1 MCRSALTI
9 GSIGVA
15 RWWPDTAA
23 ANEAEAVHAAGVSTA
38 TAASVARVLAGLH
51 DPEDP
56 SASATA
62 LATSIGIGALNEQ
75 HGAGPIDDPIAVAAG
90 WRNAGPDPAPAAAI
104 GLTTDGVV
112 EIDLARDGPHALIA
126 GTTGSGKSELLRTLV
141 VCLAARSSPDHLTF
155 VLVDY
160 KGGSTFD
167 ACAELPHTVG
177 LVTDLDDH
185 LAERALVS
193 LDAEIRRRERLLRA
207 AGADDLAA
215 YRAVPG
221 RAPLPRL
228 VVVVDEFAAL
238 AADLPSFIPALV
250 AVAQRGRSL
259 GIHLVLAT
267 QRPAGVVSESIRANT
282 NLRLALR
289 LQDPADGRD
298 VVGDDEPATVPAGHA
313 GSHDAATRARA
324 RRSCSSRRAAPGP
337 SRHRATMG
345 SGSSIDRGRRG
356 RHGHRA
362 RRARALDPQRRRTL
376 RRGPAAPPVA
386 AAAAHPRWPP
396 PADALGLVDVPAE
409 QRRAALRWRP
419 ADGNLALLGSRG
431 SGTTTALLS
440 LVGAACRDTAPSLTH
455 VYVLDAR
462 GDEALDELVALPH
475 CAGVVRPHDGERLRR
490 LLARLGAELDAR
502 RAAGGRAGAPDVIVA
517 VDGMPALRAALDTPR
532 GSTGDEAL
540 QRLVAEGPVV
550 GIVWLMTAER
560 PAAIPPAMLAVCAER
575 WVFHLDDP
583 AEAGACGL
591 PASLVPGAQPGRLVI
606 ASNRLEAQL
615 AVVPLPAVPTSDG
628 GPAPIGVL
636 PAVVPA
642 ETLPPGRLAADGDL
656 ELVVGVDFESLAPAV
671 LAVPDGEHVLVAG
684 PARSGRSGALARLA
698 TSWRSAHPGGDVHV
712 VAPARRSPLVSWP
725 EVVDVAAAV
734 DAVGRS
740 PAGRPCLLV
749 VDDAERVDDPRG
761 ALAALIAERRHGV
774 LVLAAG
780 RPDALRAHGHWTS
793 VVRRS
798 RTGLLLS
805 SCADIDG
812 DLLGELL
819 PRNPPLPARP
829 GLAWVVGGGRRAL
842 AQIGR
847 EDERPVVSRR

>member
-9 GSIGVA
+9 GSIGIA

-38 TAASVARVLAGLH
+38 TAATVARVLAGLH

-56 SASATA
+56 SASTTA

-207 AGADDLAA
+207 AGAEDLAA
-215 YRAVPG
+215 YRAVSG

-228 VVVVDEFAAL
+228 VVVIDEFAAL

-298 VVGDDEPATVPAGHA
+298 VVGDDEPATFP
-313 GSHDAATRARA
+313 
-324 RRSCSSRRAAPGP
+324 
-337 SRHRATMG
+337 RATPGRTMLRLG
-345 SGSSIDRGRRG
+345 PGETLVFQSARSTGPVTPPGDDGLRVVDQPVVEGGTDTELAVLVRSIRN
-356 RHGHRA
+356 A
-362 RRARALDPQRRRTL
+362 AALSDV
-376 RRGPAAPPVA
+376 APP
-386 AAAAHPRWPP
+386 HRPWLPP
-396 PADALGLVDVPAE
+396 LPTRLAPPDDALGLVDVPAE

-440 LVGAACRDTAPSLTH
+440 LIAAACRDTAPSLMH

-462 GDEALDELVALPH
+462 GDEGLDELVALPH
-475 CAGVVRPHDGERLRR
+475 CAGVVRPHDSERLRR
-490 LLARLGAELDAR
+490 LLTRLSAELDAR
-502 RAAGGRAGAPDVIVA
+502 CAAGGRAGAPDVIVA
-517 VDGMPALRAALDTPR
+517 IDGMPALRAALDTPR
-532 GSTGDEAL
+532 GSSGDEAL
-540 QRLVAEGPVV
+540 QRLVAEGPGV
-550 GIVWLMTAER
+550 GIVSLMTAER
-560 PAAIPPAMLAVCAER
+560 PAAIPAAMLAVCAER

-583 AEAGACGL
+583 AEAGVCGV
-591 PASLVPGAQPGRLVI
+591 PAALVPGARPGRLVI

-615 AVVPLPAVPTSDG
+615 AVVPLPVFPASDG
-628 GPAPIGVL
+628 GPEPVGVL
-636 PAVVPA
+636 PVVVPA
-642 ETLPPGRLAADGDL
+642 ETLPPGRLAADGDV

-671 LAVPDGEHVLVAG
+671 LTVPDGEHVLVAG
-684 PARSGRSGALARLA
+684 PARSGRSTALARLA
-698 TSWRSAHPGGDVHV
+698 TSWRSAHPNGAVHV
-712 VAPARRSPLVSWP
+712 VAPARRSPLMSWP

-798 RTGLLLS
+798 RIGLLLS
-805 SCADIDG
+805 SCTDIDG

-829 GLAWVVGGGRRAL
+829 GLAWVIGGGRRAL
-842 AQIGR
+842 AQVGR
-847 EDERPVVSRR
+847 EQPGDVSRR